1 MPLYIKP
8 FFQTHNL
15 LMKQT
20 FVCVMILQGDKYMYD
35 YIKGKMAYRAL
46 EYVVLDHSGIGY
58 KIMTSTHSADQ
69 CHMGEE
75 VTLYTE
81 LIVREDYMGLCGF
94 SSREELKVFQL
105 LTSISGIGMKAALS
119 VLSKI
124 TYTDLTRAIMMGD
137 VKSLQ
142 KAPGIGAKT
151 AQRIVLEL
159 KDKLSKSLENMP
171 LPLEMAADELKHMG
185 HEQNLKDAM
194 EAMVQLGYR
203 ATDVEKIFA
212 AIGNPKG
219 TVEDL
224 IKQALAMVSL

>member
-1 MPLYIKP
+1 
-8 FFQTHNL
+8 
-15 LMKQT
+15 
-20 FVCVMILQGDKYMYD
+20 MYE
-35 YIKGKMAYRAL
+35 YIKGTMAHRAL
-46 EYVVLDHSGIGY
+46 EYVVVENQGIGY
-58 KIMTSTHSADQ
+58 KIMTSDCTASQ
-69 CHMGEE
+69 CAVGSE

-81 LIVREDYMGLCGF
+81 LVVREDYMGLCGF
-94 SSREELKVFQL
+94 ITREELKVYQL

-159 KDKLSKSLENMP
+159 KDKLSKTLENMP
-171 LPLEMAADELKHMG
+171 LPLEMAAEEVKMMG
-185 HEQNLKDAM
+185 QEQNLKDAM

-212 AIGNPKG
+212 AMGNPKG

-224 IKQALAMVSL
+224 IKKALALVSIS